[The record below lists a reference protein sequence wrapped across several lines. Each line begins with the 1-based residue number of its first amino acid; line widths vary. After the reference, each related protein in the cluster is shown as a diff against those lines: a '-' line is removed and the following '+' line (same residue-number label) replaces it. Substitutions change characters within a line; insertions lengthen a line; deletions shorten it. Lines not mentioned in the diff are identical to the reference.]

1 MVNLEVGIESQW
13 VPKPPHYLHRRYSP
27 RVSDQLFC
35 IALVS
40 GATLISKFIG
50 GTTRDRLEQPK
61 TRTQELHAP
70 PVPQI

>member
-1 MVNLEVGIESQW
+1 

-40 GATLISKFIG
+40 GATLISKFIAAQLATG
-50 GTTRDRLEQPK
+50 LSSLKR
-61 TRTQELHAP
+61 ELKSCMRH
-70 PVPQI
+70 